1 VGRVRL
7 FIRRE
12 YLRDVVIS
20 LDELFKAVKQAAVG
34 SWRRQSAVD
43 GLRLSVSVEHGRI
56 CSDSL
61 LTVRLAQTANCKL
74 QTANCK
80 LPSANCQLDRML
92 LDLSPLRVS
101 RDYRLL
107 FFGQLVSFFGSMMTF
122 IVVPWQMYQLTE
134 SSAMVGLIYLAE
146 FVPMVVLAFV
156 GGALADFLDKRKMLR
171 ITEIGQTSVTV
182 ILLLNSLLPTPRI
195 WVLFLAVSM
204 HAGLAALQRPAFES
218 FIQKV
223 IPSELMS
230 SVMALNSIRYSVGA
244 IVSPAIAGII
254 ATQLSASVA
263 YSIDLVTFLA
273 SLAAV
278 FMLNHV
284 PAPENA
290 DRPSF
295 AAIRKAWAYA
305 FSRQELVGTYFIDI
319 AAMFFAMPQALYPA
333 LAVIYGD
340 KYVGFF
346 PASIALG
353 ALAASLTSGWTKN
366 INRHGLLVT
375 TAAALWGVAIIFFGL
390 VDSIVLALFFLAA
403 AGFFDMISGI
413 FRGSI
418 WNQTIPNYLRGR
430 LASIEMMSY
439 LTGPMLGSAKMG
451 IVAEKFG
458 VKTALVSGGV
468 LCVVSVIGAALFLP
482 KFLKYDGREG
492 VKHKEFEESMRM
504 QNLDRDKP
512 IEDEM
517 MRVSQSEF

>member
-1 VGRVRL
+1 
-7 FIRRE
+7 
-12 YLRDVVIS
+12 
-20 LDELFKAVKQAAVG
+20 
-34 SWRRQSAVD
+34 
-43 GLRLSVSVEHGRI
+43 
-56 CSDSL
+56 
-61 LTVRLAQTANCKL
+61 
-74 QTANCK
+74 
-80 LPSANCQLDRML
+80 ML
-92 LDLSPLRVS
+92 LDLSPLKVS

-122 IVVPWQMYQLTE
+122 IVVPWQMYQLTK
-134 SSAMVGLIYLAE
+134 SSAMVGYIYLAE
-146 FVPMVVLAFV
+146 FFPMVALAFV
-156 GGALADFLDKRKMLR
+156 GGALADYLDKRKMLR
-171 ITEIGQTSVTV
+171 ITEIGQTSVTA
-182 ILLLNSLLPTPRI
+182 ILLFNSLLSQPRVWI
-195 WVLFLAVSM
+195 LFVAVAL

-244 IVSPAIAGII
+244 IVSPAVAGII

-278 FMLNHV
+278 FMLRHV
-284 PAPENA
+284 PRPENA
-290 DRPSF
+290 ERPGVTS
-295 AAIRKAWAYA
+295 IIKGWAYA
-305 FSRQELVGTYFIDI
+305 LSRQELLGTYFIDI

-333 LAVIYGD
+333 LAVIYGE

-346 PASIALG
+346 PAAIAAG
-353 ALAASLTSGWTKN
+353 ALLASLTSGWTKK
-366 INRHGLLVT
+366 IQRHGLFVT
-375 TAAALWGVAIIFFGL
+375 IAAVLWGVAIIFFGL
-390 VDSIVLALFFLAA
+390 VDSIIPALLFLGA

-458 VKTALVSGGV
+458 VKNALVSGGV
-468 LCVVSVIGAALFLP
+468 LCVISVIGAAFFLP

-492 VKHKEFEESMRM
+492 VKEREREEAARAE
-504 QNLDRDKP
+504 LL
-512 IEDEM
+512 
-517 MRVSQSEF
+517 RVSEGEF